1 MTKSTRTMIR
11 IAPIGVIVSTILIA
25 GCVAPAGARGENA
38 GAAVNNMSDSAAA
51 TVRAAQLNAGVA
63 ANNMNDAA
71 RTSARA
77 AAGVRVS
84 PRDYARMSH
93 HGLFTA
99 TRAGVARN
107 NMTDA
112 VRAAIMRAAAA
123 TAGVAVNNM
132 SDATHAALVG
142 SSREIRP
149 R

>member
-11 IAPIGVIVSTILIA
+11 IAPLGVIVSTILIA

-38 GAAVNNMSDSAAA
+38 GAAVNNMNDSAAA
-51 TVRAAQLNAGVA
+51 TVKNAAVTAGVA
-63 ANNMNDAA
+63 VNNMNDAA
-71 RTSARA
+71 RSSARA

-93 HGLFTA
+93 HGLFAA
-99 TRAGVARN
+99 TRPGVARN

-112 VRAAIMRAAAA
+112 VRAAVIRAAAA
-123 TAGVAVNNM
+123 KAGVAANNM
-132 SDATHAALVG
+132 SDATHAALMG